1 MPLNVEVHNL
11 ICVTNF
17 VETKCKPLLL
27 RIFLLWI
34 VLGICSEIILRPKEI
49 SQEELLDLT
58 GKLNKNSRVSGI
70 LVQLPLPG
78 NEFCFIW
85 SKKIK

>member
-1 MPLNVEVHNL
+1 MEVHNL
-11 ICVTNF
+11 ICVANLARD
-17 VETKCKPLLL
+17 KCKPLLL

-58 GKLNKNSRVSGI
+58 GKLNKDSRVSGI

-85 SKKIK
+85 SQKVE